1 MNKNE
6 EKLEKNSSV
15 NRIQEDVKKKEK
27 LSLPFLICYIL
38 NLGMLIITIISDIDF
53 VTFDGNGKSVFNN
66 VVASMALGYFAIMFF
81 ATSILM
87 MILTVILGILNK
99 NRITNQTLKKKI
111 NKMLW
116 ALGIGHAIVIFLFV
130 WMF

>member
-38 NLGMLIITIISDIDF
+38 NLGMLIITIISDVDL

-81 ATSILM
+81 C
-87 MILTVILGILNK
+87 N
-99 NRITNQTLKKKI
+99 I
-111 NKMLW
+111 NFNDDFDSNFRNIK
-116 ALGIGHAIVIFLFV
+116 
-130 WMF
+130 